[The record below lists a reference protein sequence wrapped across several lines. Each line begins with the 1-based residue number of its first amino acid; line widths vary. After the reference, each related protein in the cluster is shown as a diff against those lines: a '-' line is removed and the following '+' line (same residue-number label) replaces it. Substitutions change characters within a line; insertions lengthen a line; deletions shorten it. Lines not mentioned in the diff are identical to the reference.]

1 MNASVLAWWFLGD
14 PLKWISDPQPTPL
27 AQDSRYILLK
37 TFNILLNTFYK
48 LFHKILRFII
58 PERLRNI
65 LHRLFTS
72 VKNRRRQLEKILFV
86 WADTQTVTGIA
97 LAIAGI
103 VHIKTMPLYHI
114 AVLSDLLTISAD
126 GQAVVLIYA
135 FVQLFTQEHAPAP
148 GQAHDIAA
156 APPTRLWYKRIWMPR
171 ALISAAYIS
180 IYLAFAAKALE
191 RFDNADKNQEC
202 LLNYSPQ
209 FGNYGGWTMGEV
221 VVTLLFNILA
231 FAQVFVPVEILRKWW
246 LKGALAALLP
256 IYITIIYAINL
267 ADIVSLRQA
276 NKPTLNDGTGE
287 NVISSF
293 GQVVPLVMILLVVM
307 SLWSLFDD
315 DQSS

>member
-14 PLKWISDPQPTPL
+14 PLKWISEPQPTPL
-27 AQDSRYILLK
+27 VQDPRKILLK
-37 TFNILLNTFYK
+37 TLNILLNS
-48 LFHKILRFII
+48 FHKSLYKILSFII
-58 PERLRNI
+58 PRKPRRFL
-65 LHRLFTS
+65 LKLFTS
-72 VKNRRRQLEKILFV
+72 LKHRRRQLEKILFV

-103 VHIKTMPLYHI
+103 VRIKTMPLYHI

-135 FVQLFTQEHAPAP
+135 FMQLFMPKDAPSP
-148 GQAHDIAA
+148 G
-156 APPTRLWYKRIWMPR
+156 TRVWYKRIWMPR
-171 ALISAAYIS
+171 ALISVAYIS
-180 IYLAFAAKALE
+180 IYLAFATKALE
-191 RFDNADKNQEC
+191 RFNKADENQEC

-209 FGNYGGWTMGEV
+209 FGNYGGWTIGEV
-221 VVTLLFNILA
+221 MVTLLFNIIA
-231 FAQVFVPVEILRKWW
+231 FALVFVPDKIRTNGWLR
-246 LKGALAALLP
+246 GVFAALLP

-267 ADIVSLRQA
+267 VDIVSLLQA

-287 NVISSF
+287 NVVSSF